1 MCPRHWRLAQRLEH
15 LFDIQEIMS
24 SILIVPTIC
33 VVRAFGFRP
42 RYNTPSLHNCGEERG
57 VLWHAYRLASGEC
70 WPIIR
75 SSSSGLGILTF
86 NQEDAGSNPAGRTI
100 CSLRITASTPL
111 LHIGSGSSI
120 LSVSTRFREGWSFE
134 SAHSLRAVIVKV
146 AFFPLAFL
154 VKWYHESVV
163 TIHRQSDSDRK
174 HHARLVERNTH
185 GAQNAA
191 QRCISVRI

>member
-86 NQEDAGSNPAGRTI
+86 NQEDAGSNPAGRTNMLTSYNGKYPI
-100 CSLRITASTPL
+100 VTYWERQFD
-111 LHIGSGSSI
+111 
-120 LSVSTRFREGWSFE
+120 SVSEYQ
-134 SAHSLRAVIVKV
+134 I
-146 AFFPLAFL
+146 
-154 VKWYHESVV
+154 
-163 TIHRQSDSDRK
+163 
-174 HHARLVERNTH
+174 
-185 GAQNAA
+185 
-191 QRCISVRI
+191 